1 MQGVTKFL
9 RPFGSSRFS
18 KLASSRQ
25 LTRGSWAFLTLLQK
39 VGLSDIE
46 LGLSDME
53 LEKVCC
59 SLGKA
64 QWLPASGAYLYI
76 NLLPGLEAAQG
87 FMYDGRQR

>member
-59 SLGKA
+59 SFGQSA
-64 QWLPASGAYLYI
+64 VAASQWCIPLHQS
-76 NLLPGLEAAQG
+76 AAWS
-87 FMYDGRQR
+87 